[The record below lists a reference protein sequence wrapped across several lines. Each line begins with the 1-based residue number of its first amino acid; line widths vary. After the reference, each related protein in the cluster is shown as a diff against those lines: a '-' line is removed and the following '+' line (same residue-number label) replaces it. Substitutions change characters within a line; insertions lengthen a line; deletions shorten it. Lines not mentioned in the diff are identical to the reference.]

1 MNEEFAIKLKTVMD
15 ESSISKVKEQISK
28 ISEVAGEINIPKPR
42 ATTLFDPGEL
52 EGSSAEVNYLIYQIR
67 ELSEV
72 VNAMRERP
80 DAWAGRESEVLKAE
94 AELERLI
101 KKYKQLTEVK
111 EETETV
117 SSVSM
122 VSKTVI
128 SVNNGM
134 GEIVKKA
141 KALAGALLGVTTIY
155 GTIRKAMTTYLAQNA
170 ELQNKLNACWY
181 ALGSLFAPVLEFVI
195 NLFVKLVSIVDALA
209 KMLGF
214 AGINMANYG
223 KQAGKA
229 SKQLAG
235 FDEINNL
242 SSNSGS
248 GMGNPFGNFDLA
260 DKFGEFSALI
270 KGNAELLKLIGI
282 GAMFGIGVALLFTGH
297 PIAGL
302 GMILGAGV
310 LTYREIIP
318 NWDYIGEKVGGV
330 KNAILGLMAGFSIGL
345 GAVLAF
351 SGASPA
357 MGIALMMSGV
367 AMASFAIDWD
377 YLPKQIQ
384 QTVAKIMTI
393 VGLATSAIGFLFI
406 LFGVGSG
413 NYGLAWAGLMML
425 AGGLG
430 LGFAGTQMNPNAL
443 SDVAGQSIDNTQKTV
458 NEKLPL
464 LPMSFSDAFEAVME
478 KARQIWP
485 QIKDSLITYT
495 EEIKNS
501 LKQKWADIKSDIS
514 QKWADIKANLSA
526 RWAKIKNNAFSTFT
540 SIGTKISTIWD
551 SAKTATLNKWSEIR
565 SGLKGKWSSLRS
577 WWSSLSLGGFHISL
591 PHLSW
596 TTGWGGLPR
605 LSVDWYAKGGMF
617 SAPQVI
623 GVGEYSGASNNPEVV
638 APLETLQSYMNNEET
653 NDLLRELIDVVGS
666 KEFRAYISQSE
677 VGRASVKYINEQS
690 RIKGESIV

>member
-111 EETETV
+111 EETDTV

-302 GMILGAGV
+302 GMILSAGV
-310 LTYREIIP
+310 LTYQQIVP
-318 NWDYIGEKVGGV
+318 DWNYIVEKVGGV
-330 KNAILGLMAGFSIGL
+330 TNALMGIIAGFSIGL
-345 GAVLAF
+345 GAILTF
-351 SGASPA
+351 SGHPA
-357 MGIALMMSGV
+357 LGLGLLISGLAL
-367 AMASFAIDWD
+367 ASFAIDWS
-377 YLPKQIQ
+377 YLPNNILE
-384 QTVAKIMTI
+384 TVSKIMVILGASMTALGFLLLCFPATCGM
-393 VGLATSAIGFLFI
+393 GLAL
-406 LFGVGSG
+406 LV
-413 NYGLAWAGLMML
+413 AGLGIGY
-425 AGGLG
+425 AGYKLNTT
-430 LGFAGTQMNPNAL
+430 FL
-443 SDVAGQSIDNTQKTV
+443 SD
-458 NEKLPL
+458 
-464 LPMSFSDAFEAVME
+464 AVGE
-478 KARQIWP
+478 TLGNAQ
-485 QIKDSLITYT
+485 T
-495 EEIKNS
+495 EVDTTMPVLES
-501 LKQKWADIKSDIS
+501 S
-514 QKWADIKANLSA
+514 
-526 RWAKIKNNAFSTFT
+526 
-540 SIGTKISTIWD
+540 ISTNWGNIEYDTTKKWGNIGDVIGENLDDIRTTTGSKTGSIWSIFSVFD
-551 SAKTATLNKWSEIR
+551 SNLNRDTTKTWGSIVSTIITKFGDVKDKLKKKWE
-565 SGLKGKWSSLRS
+565 SLET
-577 WWSSLSLGGFHISL
+577 WWSSLSLGSFNIKL

-596 TTGWGGLPR
+596 GTNSFGMPKLN
-605 LSVDWYAKGGMF
+605 VDWYAKGGVF

-623 GVGEYSGASNNPEVV
+623 GVGEYAGASTNPEVV
-638 APLETLQSYMNNEET
+638 APLETLQGYMNNEET
-653 NDLLRELIDVVGS
+653 NDLLRQLIDVVDS
-666 KEFRAYISQSE
+666 KEFRTYISQSE
-677 VGRASVKYINEQS
+677 IGRASVKYINEQS